1 MVRLRNHESH
11 FYVDVLEDLH
21 TFLSKIF
28 ALMPWLRL
36 FKNINHI
43 PSRPYDVSTS
53 PLSFIFHEYL
63 LINVREHRRG
73 NQKRTIQRNLQH
85 SVIKKL
91 FTKNQTFVSPS
102 TTLERTMKWTYVYD
116 PFLWNQYHDIPVAM
130 IPFYE
135 INIMISLLL
144 WSRSM
149 KSISWYPCCYDAV
162 LWNQY
167 HDIPVVMIPLYEINI
182 MISLLLWSR
191 SMKSISWYPCW
202 CDDCS
207 TYVYDPILWYQ
218 YHDILPC
225 WCDGCSIYVHDPVQS
240 IASSFL
246 L

>member
-43 PSRPYDVSTS
+43 LSRPYDVSTS
-53 PLSFIFHEYL
+53 PLSFIFHDYL

-85 SVIKKL
+85 SVIRKL
-91 FTKNQTFVSPS
+91 FIKNQTFVSPS
-102 TTLERTMKWTYVYD
+102 TTLERTMKWTYVSD
-116 PFLWNQYHDIPVAM
+116 PFLWNQYHDIPVVM

-149 KSISWYPCCYDAV
+149 KSISWYPCCYDPV

-167 HDIPVVMIPLYEINI
+167 HDIPVDVMAVVYMFMIPFRALHHHFYYKSNLDSTIRHAIIETDNPSKVFELDDIIVRINVRGI
-182 MISLLLWSR
+182 LHNKLMTWDNDWS
-191 SMKSISWYPCW
+191 
-202 CDDCS
+202 
-207 TYVYDPILWYQ
+207 
-218 YHDILPC
+218 
-225 WCDGCSIYVHDPVQS
+225 
-240 IASSFL
+240 
-246 L
+246 